1 MGDLLYICGTN
12 NKTII
17 MDKLRQD
24 FIAFAKRR
32 AEDSKGTSY
41 EWDFNQLYDTDDDFM
56 AVIESCNVKRLHW
69 HNTVCWDEL
78 IDWFEN
84 LPIY

>member
-1 MGDLLYICGTN
+1 MV
-12 NKTII
+12 

-32 AEDSKGTSY
+32 AEDSKGTTY
-41 EWDFNQLYDTDDDFM
+41 EWDFNQLYETDDDFM
-56 AVIESCNVKRLHW
+56 DVIESCNIKRLHW

-78 IDWFEN
+78 IDWFET